1 MRVVLLSLIAL
12 VASAAAVAQLVD
24 ARSFSPTAEQQ
35 APPDSSLG
43 SGAGPGP
50 APYASYLRGA
60 APVAAP
66 PPVVPE
72 WIVAAEPTDLDVLV
86 MALETE
92 MAATQDLA
100 RALKQVAWTQ
110 DVVISFCQVVR
121 DCVVITLLVLIL
133 VLLHVDQLDHRAQ

>member
-43 SGAGPGP
+43 AGAGAGP
-50 APYASYLRGA
+50 APHAYLRGA
-60 APVAAP
+60 SPVAAP

>member
-1 MRVVLLSLIAL
+1 MRVVLLSLITL

-35 APPDSSLG
+35 APPDSFLG

-50 APYASYLRGA
+50 YHLRGA
-60 APVAAP
+60 APLVAP
-66 PPVVPE
+66 QTVVPE

>member
-1 MRVVLLSLIAL
+1 M
-12 VASAAAVAQLVD
+12 AQLVD

-50 APYASYLRGA
+50 YHLRGA
-60 APVAAP
+60 SPLAAP

>member
-1 MRVVLLSLIAL
+1 MRVVLLSLITL

-24 ARSFSPTAEQQ
+24 ARSSSPTAEQQ

-43 SGAGPGP
+43 SGAGP
-50 APYASYLRGA
+50 APHAYLRGA
-60 APVAAP
+60 SPVAAP

>member
-1 MRVVLLSLIAL
+1 MRVVLLSLITL

-43 SGAGPGP
+43 SGAPH
-50 APYASYLRGA
+50 AYLRGA
-60 APVAAP
+60 APLVAP